1 MIEPDQPTDK
11 ASSAAVKTSAMST
24 DNSNITETRHNAA
37 EAKADT
43 EKADTDKP
51 NPLQMPAYDV
61 SRDSKEFKNWRQTQ
75 YQHGKRNLLLAL
87 LVFGGLALIYWLA
100 TTK

>member
-37 EAKADT
+37 EA
-43 EKADTDKP
+43 KADTDKP